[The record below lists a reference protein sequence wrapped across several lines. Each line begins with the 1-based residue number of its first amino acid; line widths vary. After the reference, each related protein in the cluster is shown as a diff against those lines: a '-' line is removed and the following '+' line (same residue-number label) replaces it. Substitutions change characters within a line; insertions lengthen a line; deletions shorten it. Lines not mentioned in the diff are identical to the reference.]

1 MAWRPYAAPDEREAI
16 LSAAT
21 ELGDVLLWASA
32 ADQPGATDATLS
44 RGEPGRALALAYLDD
59 ALPGRG
65 YGDESSAALSRAV
78 AAVAA
83 QPLGPSLMQ
92 GFTGVAWAIAHLA
105 RRAGAD
111 ASGATEAVDGALSA
125 LLRDGRW
132 TGPYDHVSGLV
143 GIGVYALERLPDP
156 AGAELLELVVTTLA
170 DRAERADG
178 AATWFTAPA
187 ELHPDAR
194 GRAPDGYYNLG
205 VAHGVP
211 GVVSVLAGA
220 TGAGVPGAAEWLD
233 DAVTWL
239 ERQRLDDDAAA
250 VWPFFV
256 GPGVESFASRLAW
269 CYGDPGITLTL
280 LQAAAARER
289 EDWVALADLAIEKML
304 SRAVGESGVTG
315 ASLCHGGAGLAHLC
329 GRLHEASGRDGL
341 DDMART
347 WARRTLGLRVDG
359 EPMGGFTVWDPSDP
373 QELGGDVQ
381 GPGFLAGIAGV
392 ALTLAAAAT
401 DVAPDW
407 DRCLLVSLP
416 ESARP

>member
-16 LSAAT
+16 LSVAA
-21 ELGDVLLWASA
+21 ELGDVLLAAS
-32 ADQPGATDATLS
+32 PGERPDATDASLS

-65 YGDESSAALSRAV
+65 YGDASSAALARAV
-78 AAVAA
+78 EAVAT
-83 QPLGPSLMQ
+83 QPLGPSLIQ
-92 GFTGVAWAIAHLA
+92 GFTGVAWAVAHLA

-111 ASGATEAVDGALSA
+111 ASGATEAVDGALTA

-132 TGPYDHVSGLV
+132 MGAYDHVSGIV

-156 AGAELLELVVTTLA
+156 AGTELLELVVATLA
-170 DRAERADG
+170 ARAERTDG
-178 AATWFTAPA
+178 AATWFTSPA

-194 GRAPDGYYNLG
+194 ERAPDGYYNLG

-220 TGAGVPGAAEWLD
+220 TGAGIPGAAEWLD
-233 DAVTWL
+233 PAVTWL
-239 ERQRLDDDAAA
+239 ERQRLDEDDAA

-280 LQAAAARER
+280 LQAAAVRER
-289 EDWVALADLAIEKML
+289 DDWAALADRAIDKML
-304 SRAVGESGVTG
+304 SRAVEESGVTG
-315 ASLCHGGAGLAHLC
+315 ASLCHGAAGLAHLC
-329 GRLHEASGRDGL
+329 GRLREASGRDGL
-341 DDMART
+341 DEFART

-359 EPMGGFTVWDPSDP
+359 EPMGGFTVWDPTDP
-373 QELGGDVQ
+373 KELGGDVQ

-392 ALTLAAAAT
+392 SLALVAAAT
-401 DVAPDW
+401 DVAPEW

>member
-1 MAWRPYAAPDEREAI
+1 MVWRAYASPDEREAF
-16 LSAAT
+16 LAVAA
-21 ELGDVLLWASA
+21 ELGDVLLSVPEAEQP
-32 ADQPGATDATLS
+32 ADVDATLS
-44 RGEPGRALALAYLDD
+44 RGEPGRALALAYLED

-65 YGDESSAALSRAV
+65 FGEASSAALGHAV
-78 AAVAA
+78 DAVAA

-92 GFTGVAWAIAHLA
+92 GFTGVAWTIAHLA

-111 ASGATEAVDGALSA
+111 ASGATGAVDAALSG
-125 LLRDGRW
+125 LLRQGGW
-132 TGPYDHVSGLV
+132 KGPYDHVSGVV

-156 AGAELLELVVTTLA
+156 AGADLLELVVSTLA
-170 DRAERADG
+170 ELAERADG
-178 AATWFTAPA
+178 GATWFTPPE

-194 GRAPDGYYNLG
+194 ERAPRGYYNLG

-211 GVVSVLAGA
+211 GVISVLAGA
-220 TGAGVPGAAEWLD
+220 AAADVPGAGDLLD
-233 DAVTWL
+233 AAVTWL
-239 ERQRLDDDAAA
+239 ERQRFDDAAA

-256 GPGVESFASRLAW
+256 GPGVESFVSRLAW

-289 EDWVALADLAIEKML
+289 DDWATLAGEAMDKMVR
-304 SRAVGESGVTG
+304 RADEESGVTG
-315 ASLCHGGAGLAHLC
+315 ASLCHGSAGLAHIC
-329 GRLHEASGRDGL
+329 GRLHAASGHDGL
-341 DDMART
+341 DAMART
-347 WARRTLGLRVDG
+347 WARRTLGLRRDG
-359 EPMGGFTVWDPSDP
+359 EPMGGFTVWDPLQP
-373 QELGGDVQ
+373 GEVGGDVQ

-407 DRCLLVSLP
+407 DRCLLISLP